1 VLAHKVDRVGLVEVE
16 HVVEQLGRVLELV
29 IAKLA
34 RGHLKQSRECIFNSL
49 PIVEKASSLWL
60 KCVQFHGVM
69 PIVSR

>member
-34 RGHLKQSRECIFNSL
+34 RGHLKQSRE
-49 PIVEKASSLWL
+49 
-60 KCVQFHGVM
+60 
-69 PIVSR
+69 